1 LLAETKD
8 ETKDETHGVVADMQ
22 DFDPGV
28 RDPDPVILRS
38 GEKTR
43 VTGASLREL
52 ASNNC
57 AKFSVTTRT

>member
-1 LLAETKD
+1 MLAETKD
-8 ETKDETHGVVADMQ
+8 EPKDETRGVIAGMQ
-22 DFDPGV
+22 DFETGI

-38 GEKTR
+38 GEMTG

-57 AKFSVTTRT
+57 AKFSARTRT